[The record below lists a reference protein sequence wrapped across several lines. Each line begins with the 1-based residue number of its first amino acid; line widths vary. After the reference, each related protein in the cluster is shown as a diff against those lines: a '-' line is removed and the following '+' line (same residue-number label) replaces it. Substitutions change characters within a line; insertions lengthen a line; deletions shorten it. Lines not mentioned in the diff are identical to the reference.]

1 MLKAYFRDKGE
12 FVAPNHDGT
21 NAAAVAAF
29 TDRSARLALLEEQR
43 LEACLMLPSWGV
55 GVEPELRAHPDLLYP
70 SVRAFNRWVEADW
83 GFDDGRIVATAILS
97 LADVDEAAAEID
109 RLAASGCRA
118 VCITTGPIDGR
129 SPADPHFDPVW
140 ARLQDHGIIAI
151 HHIGAT
157 PFCELYARRGASGP
171 TRPRTATPPSRCS
184 SGWVSGRSPT
194 RGRRCTSTTCSVASL
209 ACRSPPS
216 SGARRGCP
224 AHLDRLAKLSRAGK
238 NKDSWRF
245 GRPDLDPFETFARNQ
260 WIVPYYE
267 DDIPGLVASL
277 GDERLLAGSDY
288 PHPEGLADPNEFAGR
303 TRRTARGV
311 PAAHP
316 PRQRRHDARPRHLS
330 LSQGAS
336 AEIGLPPPVRCLLHR
351 EVGRPSGEADAGP
364 ELLHRSHPGVGH
376 EEIPERHEHADVAH
390 HHADDDQSQPEPLAP
405 RCRLERPPGAPQDAD
420 DRPRVDHE

>member
-1 MLKAYFRDKGE
+1 MPDMTMIDADCHYYEPDDAFTRFLEAPLRDRALRIDRDKGGQVLLGDERLGFFSIAVGDHAGPPGMLKAYFRDKGE

-157 PFCELYARRGASGP
+157 PFCELYATQWGERAH
-171 TRPRTATPPSRCS
+171 PPSHRHS
-184 SGWVSGRSPT
+184 TLEMFFGMGERPIADTWAALYLHNLFGRFP
-194 RGRRCTSTTCSVASL
+194 RLQVA
-209 ACRSPPS
+209 AIEW
-216 SGARRGCP
+216 GAAWLP

-288 PHPEGLADPNEFAGR
+288 PHPEGLADPNEFADEL
-303 TRRTARGV
+303 V
-311 PAAHP
+311 ELPEES
-316 PRQRRHDARPRHLS
+316 QRRILHDNAATML
-330 LSQGAS
+330 
-336 AEIGLPPPVRCLLHR
+336 GL
-351 EVGRPSGEADAGP
+351 AT
-364 ELLHRSHPGVGH
+364 
-376 EEIPERHEHADVAH
+376 
-390 HHADDDQSQPEPLAP
+390 
-405 RCRLERPPGAPQDAD
+405 
-420 DRPRVDHE
+420 